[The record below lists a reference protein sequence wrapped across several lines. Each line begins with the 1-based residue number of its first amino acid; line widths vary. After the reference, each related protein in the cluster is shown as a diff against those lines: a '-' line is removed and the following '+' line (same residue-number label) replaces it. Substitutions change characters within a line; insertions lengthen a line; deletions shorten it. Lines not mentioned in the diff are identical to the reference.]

1 MPPVPSER
9 ALFATYKL
17 WRKYADPDGLISAS
31 EFAEMDD
38 DDKREALRELGGVQ
52 PVPAG
57 SVDPADEA
65 DEDDEDGLGAPHEEE
80 ELPHGRHDDDALG
93 GPIVELTED
102 LVDPRSADPF
112 A

>member
-9 ALFATYKL
+9 ALFSTYKL

-57 SVDPADEA
+57 AVDPADDA
-65 DEDDEDGLGAPHEEE
+65 DEDDEDDDTPIAQ
-80 ELPHGRHDDDALG
+80 HGDDALG
-93 GPIVELTED
+93 GNFVELTED
-102 LVDPRSADPF
+102 LVDPRSSDPF

>member
-9 ALFATYKL
+9 ALFSTYKL

-52 PVPAG
+52 PVAAG
-57 SVDPADEA
+57 AVDPD
-65 DEDDEDGLGAPHEEE
+65 DDSDDEDEEDDDTPAA
-80 ELPHGRHDDDALG
+80 LHGDDALG
-93 GPIVELTED
+93 GPFVELTED
-102 LVDPRSADPF
+102 LVDPRSSDPF